1 MTSKKE
7 LILVTSARMEKN
19 KKPNRNENNLI
30 RLSAVT
36 RNSLG
41 FGDSVE
47 VSGKH
52 LKSLDTFQAFSK
64 DIKDLREQGSFTDSE
79 MKRIGFVTPETFRSL
94 TSKNSLLEKNNIW
107 ISKTIQT
114 TLIGADP
121 EFLLFDNKGDVVHAN
136 NHLSKP
142 GLVGS
147 DGAMIE
153 VRPEPSTTPEG
164 LVQNIKYI
172 FSNQELM
179 RDVQDFQWLA
189 AVYYK
194 NDQRDYPVGGHIHLG
209 NPVSIK
215 KLSGPQKHFMF
226 GVFNKILDELLSLP
240 MIKLDGQ
247 DLGECRRSKCKMA
260 MGNRGFGYYGE
271 WRPCDGR
278 LEHRTLSG
286 LWLMHPS
293 VAEAVLGTAKAIA
306 DEMFS
311 LVDDKGYDL
320 NYIKSPGIEFNDHKY
335 LYRAEFDDWDK
346 IGIAKDLR
354 CVQSSAYMRSM
365 LNTSKASSITK
376 PFLTKWYNNIKKLS
390 TYNKY
395 AKHIDML
402 YAILS
407 MPKKKISSIGLDLKK
422 NWVEENELL
431 L

>member
-172 FSNQELM
+172 LSFAGIS
-179 RDVQDFQWLA
+179 
-189 AVYYK
+189 
-194 NDQRDYPVGGHIHLG
+194 HL
-209 NPVSIK
+209 
-215 KLSGPQKHFMF
+215 
-226 GVFNKILDELLSLP
+226 
-240 MIKLDGQ
+240 
-247 DLGECRRSKCKMA
+247 
-260 MGNRGFGYYGE
+260 
-271 WRPCDGR
+271 
-278 LEHRTLSG
+278 
-286 LWLMHPS
+286 
-293 VAEAVLGTAKAIA
+293 
-306 DEMFS
+306 
-311 LVDDKGYDL
+311 
-320 NYIKSPGIEFNDHKY
+320 
-335 LYRAEFDDWDK
+335 
-346 IGIAKDLR
+346 
-354 CVQSSAYMRSM
+354 
-365 LNTSKASSITK
+365 
-376 PFLTKWYNNIKKLS
+376 
-390 TYNKY
+390 
-395 AKHIDML
+395 
-402 YAILS
+402 
-407 MPKKKISSIGLDLKK
+407 
-422 NWVEENELL
+422 
-431 L
+431 